1 MRKGTVGESLIDE
14 VTEELITEK
23 PRVKKVV
30 TDGDLKVR
38 GIKNLSGEHARN
50 QSMAESTIK
59 DSLAA
64 SSRKTD
70 RGFEMMEEYLRSVRD
85 SHGDSRHLKS

>member
-38 GIKNLSGEHARN
+38 GIKVLSGEHARKL
-50 QSMAESTIK
+50 SMADTVK

-70 RGFEMMEEYLRSVRD
+70 RGFEMIEEYLRSVRD
-85 SHGDSRHLKS
+85 SQGDSRHLKS